1 MNSVTIQE
9 FCDSQ
14 RISRAYFYILA
25 REGKAPR
32 SYKLGKTTRIS
43 EDAVREWIA
52 AREAESMEVAA

>member
-1 MNSVTIQE
+1 MVSLTIDQ
-9 FCDSQ
+9 FCTAQ
-14 RISRAYFYILA
+14 KISRAYYYILA

-52 AREAESMEVAA
+52 AREAETAVAV